1 MKKAKAAGWLGPFGG
16 VLAVL
21 VPKGICPICLATS
34 GSVLS
39 SLGLSFLANDSIMR
53 WLLAGILGIALLAFF
68 LSARRKERWAMF
80 GIAVAG
86 ASLVYGGWTFT
97 STIAVYGGSA
107 LLVVAS
113 FLNLWKP
120 SDAALPLTNEEG
132 ISP

>member
-53 WLLAGILGIALLAFF
+53 WLLLGVLAIALAAFF
-68 LSARRKERWAMF
+68 VSARRKERWGMF
-80 GIAVAG
+80 GIAVTG
-86 ASLVYGGWTFT
+86 ALLVYSGWMFK

-107 LLVVAS
+107 LLVAAS
-113 FLNLWKP
+113 LLNLWKP
-120 SDAALPLTNEEG
+120 REAPLPLSNQEG